1 MSDVFLLL
9 VMALASYRLVR
20 VVTLDKITEP
30 VFEPLRQWLEIR
42 WVRKQTKPGSDE
54 EFDAIESDEWNSKLA
69 YLFSCPWCLGFW
81 VCGAVTVIVS
91 LAYGLDYPI
100 LTWLASSTIVGLIG
114 ALDSE

>member
-9 VMALASYRLVR
+9 LMTLTSYRLVR

-30 VFEPLRQWLEIR
+30 VFEPFRQRLEDR
-42 WVRKQTKPGSDE
+42 WQRKHYPEYVPDAVRYSPT
-54 EFDAIESDEWNSKLA
+54 WNSKLA
-69 YLFSCPWCLGFW
+69 FMLSCPWCLGFW

-100 LTWLASSTIVGLIG
+100 LTWLATSTIVGLIG

>member
-9 VMALASYRLVR
+9 LMALASYRLVR

-30 VFEPLRQWLEIR
+30 IFEPLRQRLEIW
-42 WVRKQTKPGSDE
+42 WVCKQTKPGSDE

-69 YLFSCPWCLGFW
+69 YLLSCPWCLGFW

-100 LTWLASSTIVGLIG
+100 LTWLATSTIVGLIG

>member
-1 MSDVFLLL
+1 MTLT
-9 VMALASYRLVR
+9 SYRLVR

-30 VFEPLRQWLEIR
+30 VFEPFRQRLEDR
-42 WVRKQTKPGSDE
+42 WQRKHYPEYVPDAVRYSPT
-54 EFDAIESDEWNSKLA
+54 WNSKLA
-69 YLFSCPWCLGFW
+69 FMLSCPWCLGFW

-100 LTWLASSTIVGLIG
+100 LTWLATSTIVGLIG